1 MKTKPYKVA
10 LIWLI
15 TLLVCFVIIWPVY
28 WIVKSSFTTAD
39 HLYDM
44 PVQYA
49 PINLSMESY
58 KTLLRGNQ
66 ETNTWKYIN
75 DTATIAVITLISST
89 LICALAGYA
98 FARTKTRG
106 IRAAFTAVLFST
118 MIPGT
123 VAVIPLMVLWRSM
136 KLTDTMQGLSILY
149 LSAMVPFSM
158 TMFSTFIQQIPN
170 SIEEAAWIDGT
181 GVMGAFFRIIFPL
194 LTPIMATLCI
204 INFITCV
211 NEFFYPLIFTT
222 KKIKV
227 LSMLVYN
234 VPRLNE
240 WQEPWG
246 TISAAGCL
254 MLLPTVLF
262 ILFFEKRIMAGLMMG
277 SIKQ

>member
-1 MKTKPYKVA
+1 MKIKPYKRA

-28 WIVKSSFTTAD
+28 WIVKSSFTTSD
-39 HLYDM
+39 KLYAM
-44 PVQYA
+44 PVEYL
-49 PINLSMESY
+49 PVNLTFESY
-58 KTLLRGNQ
+58 QTLLRGNN
-66 ETNTWKYIN
+66 EVNTWKYIR
-75 DTATIAVITLISST
+75 DTAVLAAST
-89 LICALAGYA
+89 LFFSTFLCALAGYA
-98 FARTKTRG
+98 FARTRTKG
-106 IRAAFTAVLFST
+106 IRRAFTAILFST

-123 VAVIPLMVLWRSM
+123 VAVIPLMVLWRTM
-136 KLTDTMQGLSILY
+136 KLTDTMQGLCILY
-149 LSAMVPFSM
+149 LSAIIPFST

-170 SIEEAAWIDGT
+170 SLEEAAWIDGT
-181 GVMGAFFRIIFPL
+181 GVLGAFLRIIFPL

-246 TISAAGCL
+246 TISAAGCI